1 MSELNWRY
9 SADEI
14 DQFLGGL
21 LPAPADGTERG
32 LARLQGAMR
41 YAVFSNGKRM
51 RPLLL
56 LEAASCVHFAREGK
70 DRLFDLDL
78 SLPAACALE
87 LIHAYSLIHDDL
99 PSMDNADTRRGLPST
114 HKQWGEPMAILAGDA
129 LQTLAF
135 EVAARIPDDDFWV
148 SAEEP
153 LRHLRVIRLIANAS
167 GASGMAGGQALDI
180 DWIHGEHGRETISQS
195 QLSQL
200 QSLKTGAV
208 FCVAAQCGAILGGG
222 DEEQIEAMRA
232 YGEHLGRAFQIWDD
246 VLDVEGDPQITGKAS
261 SDADNAKMTFPAV
274 FGMEEAK
281 RMARHES
288 DAALS
293 SLQNFQTEAETLR
306 QLAHYVIERHK

>member
-14 DQFLGGL
+14 DKFLQSL
-21 LPAPADGTERG
+21 LPSPAPDTERG

-70 DRLFDLDL
+70 DQLFDLDL

-99 PSMDNADTRRGLPST
+99 PSMDNADTRRGQPST

-135 EVAARIPDDDFWV
+135 QIAASIPDDDFWV

-153 LRHLRVIRLIANAS
+153 LRHLRVIRLIAGAS
-167 GASGMAGGQALDI
+167 GANGMAGGQALDI
-180 DWIHGEHGRETISQS
+180 DWIHGEHGRETISKS

-200 QSLKTGAV
+200 QSLKTGAL
-208 FCVAAQCGAILGGG
+208 FCVAAQCGALLGGG
-222 DEEQIEAMRA
+222 DEEQIEALRS

-246 VLDVEGDPQITGKAS
+246 VLDVEGDPSITGKAS
-261 SDADNAKMTFPAV
+261 SDAQNAKLTFPAV
-274 FGMEEAK
+274 FGMEESK
-281 RMARHES
+281 KLARGES

-306 QLAHYVIERHK
+306 QLAQYVIERHH